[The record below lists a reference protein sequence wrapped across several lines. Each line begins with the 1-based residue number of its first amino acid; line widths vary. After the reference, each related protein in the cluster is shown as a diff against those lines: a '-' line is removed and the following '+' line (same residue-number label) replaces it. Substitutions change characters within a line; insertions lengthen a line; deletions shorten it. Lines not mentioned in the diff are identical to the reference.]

1 MNPRRVTTAL
11 FVALAVSGGFT
22 FLISRKIA
30 SYAVSQRPPDR
41 KYAAPSRPLQSGEVL
56 KVDNVELVT
65 WPGTNPLP
73 SAFPQTADVLGRE
86 VLYPLD
92 KDQPILARDLSVAG
106 SGTGLAAKIPDGMRA
121 IALRS
126 DEIVGVAGFL
136 FPGSHV
142 DVLVTYRTEKSPE
155 PITATVLQNALVI
168 ASGHQVEPDPEGKPA
183 SVTVVTLLL
192 TPEEAERAVMAT
204 TQGAVHFVLRNGADK
219 TRMHEVPMMLSQLSG
234 EAPAPALKPRHTN
247 SATPPVH
254 AAPQRVEVETILGDQ
269 QSSATGNGGAK

>member
-1 MNPRRVTTAL
+1 MNSRRVTTAL
-11 FVALAVSGGFT
+11 FIALAVSGGFT
-22 FLISRKIA
+22 YLLSRKIA
-30 SYAVSQRPPDR
+30 NHAISQRPPDR
-41 KYAAPSRPLQSGEVL
+41 KYAAPSKPLQSGEVL
-56 KVDNVELVT
+56 KADNVELVT

-142 DVLVTYRTEKSPE
+142 DVLVTYRTERSPE
-155 PITATVLQNALVI
+155 VMTATVLQNALVI

-204 TQGAVHFVLRNGADK
+204 TQGTVHFVLRNGADK
-219 TRMHEVPMMLSQLSG
+219 TLTHEAPMLLSQLSG
-234 EAPAPALKPRHTN
+234 EAPAPALIPRHTN
-247 SATPPVH
+247 SATPPGH
-254 AAPQRVEVETILGDQ
+254 AVPQRVEVETILGDQ
-269 QSSATGNGGAK
+269 QSSGTGKGGA